1 MPHNMKAFIAA
12 AAISFGL
19 SAPLAHAQNTQAA
32 PSPAPQMIEPSPQQL
47 DQYVNVAQQVS
58 LVAADYQPKLESAKD
73 AAARENLMREAD
85 DMMVAKVKSGG
96 LTVDE
101 YNGISL
107 AIQQDPALQK
117 QVKQRLQMQQ

>member
-32 PSPAPQMIEPSPQQL
+32 PPSAPQVVEPSPQQL
-47 DQYVNVAQQVS
+47 DQYANVAQQVAM
-58 LVAADYQPKLESAKD
+58 VAADYQPKLESAKD
-73 AAARENLMREAD
+73 DTARQNLMREAD
-85 DMMVAKVKSGG
+85 DKMVAKVKSGG

-117 QVKQRLQMQQ
+117 EVQQRIQKQQ